1 MSSIVGGMN
10 AERTNKW
17 LLIGAAV
24 LAVVAGALVFAAL
37 ANFGSDD
44 EKTGSTPKSGNVAVL
59 VAKQD
64 IEPGTRLTAD
74 MFRTATFAGVDV
86 VTEPAADADA
96 IVGFVAQQRILEGQQ
111 LSRVYIGQATSQDDL
126 REQLAFLLPDGT
138 VGVGLSTDKVAVVG
152 GFVIPGDHVDVVWT
166 VREKDN
172 SQAEQEFLRIE
183 TIFQNIEVVARA
195 DKPVQGL
202 VLLNE
207 PATGEEGAA
216 EDGAPAIQTA
226 EDDKSVARRQGDV
239 APDDDTDY
247 VVVALTPEQVQV
259 LQMAVDLGAVTL
271 TLRQYGDDEIRDL
284 KLIRVPVFE

>member
-37 ANFGSDD
+37 ANFGGDD
-44 EKTGSTPKSGNVAVL
+44 EKTGSAPKSGNAAVL

-74 MFRTATFAGVDV
+74 MFRVATYAEEDV
-86 VTEPAADADA
+86 VIEPAANADA

-126 REQLAFLLPDGT
+126 REQLAFLMTQGQR
-138 VGVGLSTDKVAVVG
+138 GIGLATDKVTIAG
-152 GFVIPGDHVDVVWT
+152 GFVIPGDRVDIVWT
-166 VREKDN
+166 VREKD
-172 SQAEQEFLRIE
+172 SPDAQVEFLRIE

-195 DKPVQGL
+195 DQPVEGL
-202 VLLNE
+202 VLLND
-207 PATGEEGAA
+207 AVAGEGGAA
-216 EDGAPAIQTA
+216 A
-226 EDDKSVARRQGDV
+226 EIEPRTEEDKSVARRQGEV
-239 APDDDTDY
+239 TPDDDTDY
-247 VVVALTPEQVQV
+247 VVLALTPEQTQT
-259 LQMAVDLGAVTL
+259 LQMAIDLGAITL
-271 TLRQYGDDEIRDL
+271 TLRPFGDEEIRDL
-284 KLIRVPVFE
+284 TPIRVPVFE